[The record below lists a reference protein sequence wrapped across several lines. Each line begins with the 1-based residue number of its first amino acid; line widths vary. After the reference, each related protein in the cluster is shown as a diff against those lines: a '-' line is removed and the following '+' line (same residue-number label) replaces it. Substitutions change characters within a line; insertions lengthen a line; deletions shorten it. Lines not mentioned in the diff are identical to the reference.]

1 MQSTA
6 EHTGLSAAYGSAQG
20 QGSVE
25 RGAEGKVVGR
35 SPFGGNRRDG
45 GSRVSPFINSPRLA
59 RPDDDTVRVGDL
71 PMRRVPVIP
80 AHLSM
85 DAARKVAVL
94 KQIPLLMVE
103 RDGHIV
109 GTIDERAF
117 ATDYDLAAV
126 AAVAMTPLEACLR
139 PATPVTE
146 ARELFVRARAD
157 ILLVAA
163 GGFILGAVTRSDVE
177 RARSRS

>member
-6 EHTGLSAAYGSAQG
+6 EHTGLSAAYGSG

-25 RGAEGKVVGR
+25 GRGEGKVVARLR
-35 SPFGGNRRDG
+35 SGGNRRDG
-45 GSRVSPFINSPRLA
+45 ESRVFSFISPRHA
-59 RPDDDTVRVGDL
+59 RPEGDTVRVGDM
-71 PMRRVPVIP
+71 PIRRIPVIP
-80 AHLSM
+80 SHLSM

-94 KQIPLLMVE
+94 KQSSLLLVE
-103 RDGHIV
+103 RAGQIV

-126 AAVAMTPLEACLR
+126 AAAAMTPLATGLR
-139 PATPVTE
+139 PSTPVTE

-157 ILLVAA
+157 ILPVVA

-177 RARSRS
+177 RARS